1 MNRQILLRIFVFVKR
16 KIYTISLLLSFLV
29 LLSHETIPHHH
40 HDFELDEFSSFH
52 KYDEQYSHHKTD
64 DNHNH
69 DVGNQ
74 KHNHSN
80 DSEKEH
86 NHTFPFHH
94 HISPTNDFDYL
105 RFGSLRNIVFN
116 LSLFTVLNSFANSSI
131 SEPPE
136 LGFIRFTDK
145 PFFVTTIFEPG
156 AIGLRAPPSIA

>member
-1 MNRQILLRIFVFVKR
+1 MM
-16 KIYTISLLLSFLV
+16 
-29 LLSHETIPHHH
+29 IPHHH
-40 HDFELDEFSSFH
+40 HDFDLDEFSSFH
-52 KYDEQYSHHKTD
+52 SHDEQYSHQKTD
-64 DNHNH
+64 VQHHH
-69 DVGNQ
+69 DVDNQ

-105 RFGSLRNIVFN
+105 RIELIRNIVFN
-116 LSLFTVLNSFANSSI
+116 LPLLTILDSYFDTSL

-136 LGFIRFTDK
+136 LDFIRFTDK
-145 PFFVTTIFEPG
+145 PFLITTIFEPG